1 MLLLAATV
9 PAYVALTLLV
19 ARADGPTALDE
30 SVVRLVLGP
39 PHGWLTVVAVVV
51 TYLFSPVAAWVVAV
65 AFGAVSW
72 WRTRSLAALA
82 MATATL
88 GAALTAGTATK
99 LLVRRIRPPLDLQL
113 VHVNGFSYPSG
124 HTVGTL
130 ALTGIIA
137 VLLCR
142 GRPRPVRVLAGLLV
156 ALATV
161 AVALTR
167 LYLGVHWLTD
177 VVGGA
182 LLGGSV
188 VVVAAWTTGR
198 YLRRQT
204 SVAQTTPTDPCTLR
218 NSRSD
223 T

>member
-1 MLLLAATV
+1 M
-9 PAYVALTLLV
+9 
-19 ARADGPTALDE
+19 
-30 SVVRLVLGP
+30 
-39 PHGWLTVVAVVV
+39 
-51 TYLFSPVAAWVVAV
+51 
-65 AFGAVSW
+65 
-72 WRTRSLAALA
+72 
-82 MATATL
+82 
-88 GAALTAGTATK
+88 
-99 LLVRRIRPPLDLQL
+99 
-113 VHVNGFSYPSG
+113 
-124 HTVGTL
+124 
-130 ALTGIIA
+130 
-137 VLLCR
+137 
-142 GRPRPVRVLAGLLV
+142 RVLAGLLV

-198 YLRRQT
+198 YLRRPT
-204 SVAQTTPTDPCTLR
+204 SVAQTTPTDPCTLP

>member
-1 MLLLAATV
+1 M
-9 PAYVALTLLV
+9 
-19 ARADGPTALDE
+19 
-30 SVVRLVLGP
+30 
-39 PHGWLTVVAVVV
+39 
-51 TYLFSPVAAWVVAV
+51 TYLFSPAAAWIVALT
-65 AFGAVSW
+65 FGAVSW
-72 WRTRSLAALA
+72 QRTRSLAALA
-82 MATATL
+82 VATATL
-88 GAALTAGTATK
+88 GAALTMSTVTK

-113 VHVNGFSYPSG
+113 VHADGFSYPSG
-124 HTVGTL
+124 HTTGTL
-130 ALTGIIA
+130 ALTGIFA

-142 GRPRPVRVLAGLLV
+142 GRSRPVRVLAGLLV

-188 VVVAAWTTGR
+188 VVVAAWVTGR
-198 YLRRQT
+198 YLRRPT
-204 SVAQTTPTDPCTLR
+204 SVAQTTPTDPCTLP

>member
-1 MLLLAATV
+1 MLLLAATL
-9 PAYVALTLLV
+9 PAYVVLTLVV
-19 ARADGPTALDE
+19 AHADGPTALDE
-30 SVVRLVLGP
+30 SCYGWFVDHRT
-39 PHGWLTVVAVVV
+39 GWLTVVAIVV
-51 TYLFSPVAAWVVAV
+51 TYLFSPAAAWVVAL
-65 AFGAVSW
+65 AFGAISW

-82 MATATL
+82 VATATL
-88 GAALTAGTATK
+88 GAALTVSTATK
-99 LLVRRIRPPLDLQL
+99 LLVRRIRPPPDLQL

-124 HTVGTL
+124 HTTGTL
-130 ALTGIIA
+130 ALTGIVA
-137 VLLCR
+137 VFLCR
-142 GRPRPVRVLAGLLV
+142 GRSRPVRMLAALLV

-188 VVVAAWTTGR
+188 AVAAAWVTGR
-198 YLRRQT
+198 YLRSPT
-204 SVAQTTPTDPCTLR
+204 SVAQATPPDPCRLP
-218 NSRSD
+218 NSGPN